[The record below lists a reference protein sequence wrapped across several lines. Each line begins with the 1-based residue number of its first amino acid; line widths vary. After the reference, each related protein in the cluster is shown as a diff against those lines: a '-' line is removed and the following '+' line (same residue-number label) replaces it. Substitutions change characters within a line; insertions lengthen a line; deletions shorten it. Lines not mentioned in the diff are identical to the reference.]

1 MSSQASQ
8 LSCLPEDDDSNLEIS
23 YSTTKN
29 ITPIKYRA
37 AKPLTYELCEHCK
50 IYFEE
55 SLCMKVTRTLLTLA
69 DA

>member
-8 LSCLPEDDDSNLEIS
+8 LSCLSEDDNSNLELS
-23 YSTTKN
+23 YPNTKN
-29 ITPIKYRA
+29 IAPLKYRS

-55 SLCMKVTRTLLTLA
+55 SLCMKVG
-69 DA
+69 

>member
-8 LSCLPEDDDSNLEIS
+8 LSRLSEDDDSSLELGYPITK
-23 YSTTKN
+23 ST
-29 ITPIKYRA
+29 TPIKYRS

-55 SLCMKVTRTLLTLA
+55 SLCMIV
-69 DA
+69 D